1 MKALQAALTSDN
13 VSILEFPKVK
23 SLNHNQMTFFFTE
36 NMKSAKAA
44 VDKEVSQTVQVD
56 EESDGS
62 RKRTKNK
69 RLEGYETNHGMS

>member
-1 MKALQAALTSDN
+1 
-13 VSILEFPKVK
+13 
-23 SLNHNQMTFFFTE
+23 MTFFFTE

>member
-1 MKALQAALTSDN
+1 MEVL
-13 VSILEFPKVK
+13 I
-23 SLNHNQMTFFFTE
+23 HNQITFFTE

-44 VDKEVSQTVQVD
+44 VEKEVSQTVQVD

-69 RLEGYETNHGMS
+69 RLEGYETSHGES